1 VRSDRAPGPLR
12 GVIVGLG
19 AVARAAH
26 LPAYRD
32 PRVADRLEIVAAIDP
47 VRLASPDPGL
57 PIFDRREA
65 LAGVGRLDFLDICT
79 PPAAHLELAIWALER
94 GLHVICEKPVAVT
107 QAEAQRL
114 GDAARAADRVVMA
127 CHQHRHSPAWS
138 TLRGWIT
145 SGKIGHFHLAEI
157 RVHRPRADPG
167 IAAAAVPWRGRAVES
182 RGGVLLDH
190 GPHVLAELLTIAG
203 PPLTVRAWTGRLL
216 HRDYDVEDTAHVLL
230 GWADRSAAISLTW
243 AAQHRAT
250 EARFV
255 GDRGTI
261 TWLDGTLR
269 CDAEGRAEIVDVT
282 RAIDKA
288 AYPGWF
294 AELFLDFVTAIDA
307 GDIDGPLDEIEAV
320 AELLERIA
328 MAAV

>member
-1 VRSDRAPGPLR
+1 VLPDRDAGPLR
-12 GVIVGLG
+12 GAIVGLG

-32 PRVADRLEIVAAIDP
+32 PRVANRLKIVVAIDP
-47 VRLASPDPGL
+47 VARASPDPGV
-57 PIFDRREA
+57 PILEGREA
-65 LAGVGRLDFLDICT
+65 LEGVGRLDFLDICT

-107 QAEAQRL
+107 RAEAERL
-114 GDAARAADRVVMA
+114 GDAARAAGRVVMA
-127 CHQHRHSPAWS
+127 CHQHRYSPAW
-138 TLRGWIT
+138 RAVRAWIS
-145 SGKIGHFHLAEI
+145 SGKIGHFYLAEI
-157 RVHRPRADPG
+157 RVHRQRADPG
-167 IAAAAVPWRGRAVES
+167 IAAAAVPWRGLASEA

-190 GPHVLAELLTIAG
+190 GPHVLAELLAIAG

-216 HRDYDVEDTAHVLL
+216 HRDYDVEDTAHVIL
-230 GWADRSAAISLTW
+230 GWADRSAAISFTW

-250 EARFV
+250 EARFL

-261 TWLDGTLR
+261 TWIDGALR
-269 CDAEGRAEIVDVT
+269 CDVDGRVESLDVT
-282 RAIDKA
+282 QAIDKA

-294 AELFLDFVTAIDA
+294 AELFLDFAAAIDA
-307 GDIDGPLDEIEAV
+307 GSGEAHLGEIEAV

-328 MAAV
+328 IAAI